1 LVVCST
7 ISSPPPHTRI
17 EKKKESKGDVSL
29 LLLLLLLPPPPHHLL
44 RLLLYNPTKNY
55 TPPLFPVPLL
65 LNEQRGLEGANAS
78 SSHWGLFFL
87 LFFGNRNY
95 ED

>member
-17 EKKKESKGDVSL
+17 EKKKESKGDVS